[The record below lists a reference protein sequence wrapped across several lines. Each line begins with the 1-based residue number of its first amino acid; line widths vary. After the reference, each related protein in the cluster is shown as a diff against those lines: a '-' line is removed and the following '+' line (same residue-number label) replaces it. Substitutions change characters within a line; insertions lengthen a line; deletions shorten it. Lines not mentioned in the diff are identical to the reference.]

1 VHRRRSSLHD
11 AQGDELLLLL
21 LPAMDANLTTGRAL
35 ERAVK
40 REDE

>member
-21 LPAMDANLTTGRAL
+21 LPLPAMDANLTAGL
-35 ERAVK
+35 
-40 REDE
+40 

>member
-11 AQGDELLLLL
+11 AQGDELLLL